1 MARVTLTNGGVDL
14 VADVEGPARGPT
26 TLLLHAGGETRS
38 VWRPISNE
46 LVEAGWRTI
55 APDLRGHGESDWF
68 AGGVAAGSARGSS
81 RHSSRICRTV
91 RRATSTQVISWR
103 ATGRAS

>member
-46 LVEAGWRTI
+46 LVDAETCDIDAGH
-55 APDLRGHGESDWF
+55 L
-68 AGGVAAGSARGSS
+68 VARNRPRELARAL
-81 RHSSRICRTV
+81 T
-91 RRATSTQVISWR
+91 AFLAQVL
-103 ATGRAS
+103 GR